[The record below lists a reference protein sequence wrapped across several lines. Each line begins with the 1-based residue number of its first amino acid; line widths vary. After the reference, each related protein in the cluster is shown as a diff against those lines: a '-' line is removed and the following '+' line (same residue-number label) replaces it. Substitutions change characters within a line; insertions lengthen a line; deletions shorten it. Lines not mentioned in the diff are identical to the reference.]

1 MIINPKNDSSTS
13 DFWRISGVELQIFCF
28 FLVLLSTFYYLCGI
42 NTFYMLERIL
52 KLREI
57 EDDSLFLW
65 GSRQTGKSTLLKALF
80 PKAHLYDLLKT
91 DVRMAF
97 QLRPALLREE
107 CELLDEGEL
116 VIIDEVQKVPALL
129 DEVHWLMENRG
140 LRFILSGSSARKLR
154 RSGANLLGG
163 RALRFTLFPFVSA
176 EIPDFDLHRALNNG
190 MLPRHYLV
198 ADPSKRI
205 QAYIG
210 DYLQQ
215 EIVEEAIVRQ
225 LDAFTRFLQV
235 AALSNTEIVNYT
247 NIAQDCGVSAKTVK
261 EYFAIL
267 EETMLGFYLPA
278 YTKMIKRKLIQS
290 PKFYYFDV
298 AIPNHL
304 LHRRILQPG
313 TDIYGHALEHFV
325 VQELRAFVSYTFG
338 EDKIMSYWRT
348 LDNKYEVDVMICD
361 ALTQRVEIAIEVKS
375 ADHVFSN
382 DTKGLKAFSEEHPD
396 AKLILLSMEER
407 PRMLNGIEVWPVT
420 QFLQGLW
427 NRKWL

>member
-1 MIINPKNDSSTS
+1 
-13 DFWRISGVELQIFCF
+13 
-28 FLVLLSTFYYLCGI
+28 
-42 NTFYMLERIL
+42 MLDRLL
-52 KLREI
+52 KLQEI

-80 PKAHLYDLLKT
+80 PQARLYDLLKT
-91 DVRMAF
+91 DVRMSF

-176 EIPDFDLHRALNNG
+176 EIPDFDLQRALNNG

-235 AALSNTEIVNYT
+235 AAMSNTEIVNYT
-247 NIAQDCGVSAKTVK
+247 NIAQD
-261 EYFAIL
+261 
-267 EETMLGFYLPA
+267 
-278 YTKMIKRKLIQS
+278 
-290 PKFYYFDV
+290 
-298 AIPNHL
+298 
-304 LHRRILQPG
+304 
-313 TDIYGHALEHFV
+313 
-325 VQELRAFVSYTFG
+325 
-338 EDKIMSYWRT
+338 
-348 LDNKYEVDVMICD
+348 
-361 ALTQRVEIAIEVKS
+361 
-375 ADHVFSN
+375 
-382 DTKGLKAFSEEHPD
+382 
-396 AKLILLSMEER
+396 
-407 PRMLNGIEVWPVT
+407 
-420 QFLQGLW
+420 
-427 NRKWL
+427 

>member
-1 MIINPKNDSSTS
+1 
-13 DFWRISGVELQIFCF
+13 
-28 FLVLLSTFYYLCGI
+28 
-42 NTFYMLERIL
+42 MLERLL
-52 KLREI
+52 KLREV
-57 EDDSLFLW
+57 EEDSLFLW

-80 PKAHLYDLLKT
+80 PKARLYDLLKT

-107 CELLDEGEL
+107 CELLDEGDL

-140 LRFILSGSSARKLR
+140 MRFILSGSSARKLR

-176 EIPDFDLHRALNNG
+176 EIPDFDLQRALNNG

-235 AALSNTEIVNYT
+235 AAMSNTEIVNYT

-278 YTKMIKRKLIQS
+278 YTKVIKRKLIQS

-304 LHRRILQPG
+304 LHRRVVQPG
-313 TDIYGHALEHFV
+313 TDIYGHTLEHFV

-338 EDKIMSYWRT
+338 EDKILSYWRT
-348 LDNKYEVDVMICD
+348 LDNKYEVDVLICD
-361 ALTQRVEIAIEVKS
+361 ALTNRVEVAIEIKS
-375 ADHVFSN
+375 ADHVVSN
-382 DTKGLKAFSEEHPD
+382 DTKGLKAFGEEHPD
-396 AKLILLSMEER
+396 TKLILLSMEER
-407 PRMLNGIEVWPVT
+407 PRLLNGIEIWPVID
-420 QFLQGLW
+420 FLAKLW

>member
-1 MIINPKNDSSTS
+1 
-13 DFWRISGVELQIFCF
+13 
-28 FLVLLSTFYYLCGI
+28 
-42 NTFYMLERIL
+42 MLERIL
-52 KLREI
+52 KLKEI
-57 EDDSLFLW
+57 ENDSLFLW
-65 GSRQTGKSTLLKALF
+65 GSRQTGKSTLLRALF
-80 PKAHLYDLLKT
+80 PNARLYDLLKT

-107 CELLDEGEL
+107 CEMLDEGEL

-129 DEVHWLMENRG
+129 DEVHWLIENRG

-163 RALRFTLFPFVSA
+163 RALRCTLFPLVSA
-176 EIPDFDLHRALNNG
+176 EIPDFDVERALNNG

-198 ADPSKRI
+198 EDPSKRI

-247 NIAQDCGVSAKTVK
+247 NIAQDCAVSAKTVK
-261 EYFAIL
+261 EYFTIL

-278 YTKMIKRKLIQS
+278 YTRTVKRRLTQS

-304 LHRRILQPG
+304 LHRVPLKKG
-313 TDIYGHALEHFV
+313 TDIYGHATEHLV
-325 VQELRAFVSYTFG
+325 VQELRAFLSYTYG
-338 EDKIMSYWRT
+338 EEMAMSYWRT
-348 LDNKYEVDVMICD
+348 LDGKYEVDVLISDRNTNEVRM
-361 ALTQRVEIAIEVKS
+361 AIEVKS
-375 ADHVFSN
+375 SDNVTSS
-382 DTKGLKAFSEEHPD
+382 DTKGLKAFGEEHPD

-407 PRMLNGIEVWPVT
+407 PRMMNGIEVWPVE
-420 QFLQGLW
+420 QFLQRLW
-427 NRKWL
+427 DGKMI

>member
-1 MIINPKNDSSTS
+1 
-13 DFWRISGVELQIFCF
+13 
-28 FLVLLSTFYYLCGI
+28 
-42 NTFYMLERIL
+42 MLERIL
-52 KLREI
+52 KLQEI

-65 GSRQTGKSTLLKALF
+65 GSRQTGKSTLLKTLF
-80 PKAHLYDLLKT
+80 PQAHLYDLLKT

-107 CELLDEGEL
+107 CQILDEGEL
-116 VIIDEVQKVPALL
+116 VIIDEVQKVPELL

-163 RALRFTLFPFVSA
+163 RALRCTLFPLVSA
-176 EIPDFDLHRALNNG
+176 EIPDFDLHRAINNG

-198 ADPSKRI
+198 TNPSKRI

-215 EIVEEAIVRQ
+215 EIVAEAIVRH
-225 LDAFTRFLQV
+225 LDAFTRFLQL

-261 EYFAIL
+261 EYYTIL

-278 YTKMIKRKLIQS
+278 YTRVIKRKLIQS

-304 LHRRILQPG
+304 LHRIPLQQG
-313 TDIYGHALEHFV
+313 TDIYGHAMEHLII
-325 VQELRAFVSYTFG
+325 QELRAFLSYTFG
-338 EDKIMSYWRT
+338 EDKTMSYWRT
-348 LDNKYEVDVMICD
+348 LDNKYEVDALICD
-361 ALTQRVEIAIEVKS
+361 ASSHLVEVAIEVKS
-375 ADHVFSN
+375 TNHVVSG

-396 AKLILLSMEER
+396 TKLILLSMEEN
-407 PRMLNGIEVWPVT
+407 PRMLNGIEIWPVT
-420 QFLQGLW
+420 QFLPRLW
-427 NRKWL
+427 GRKVL

>member
-1 MIINPKNDSSTS
+1 
-13 DFWRISGVELQIFCF
+13 
-28 FLVLLSTFYYLCGI
+28 
-42 NTFYMLERIL
+42 MLERIL
-52 KLREI
+52 KLKEI
-57 EDDSLFLW
+57 ENDSLFLW
-65 GSRQTGKSTLLKALF
+65 GSRQTGKSTLLRALF
-80 PKAHLYDLLKT
+80 PNARLYDLLKT

-107 CELLDEGEL
+107 CEMLDEGEL

-129 DEVHWLMENRG
+129 DEVHWLIENRG

-163 RALRFTLFPFVSA
+163 RALRCTLFPLVSA
-176 EIPDFDLHRALNNG
+176 EIPDFDVERALNNG

-198 ADPSKRI
+198 EDPSKRI

-247 NIAQDCGVSAKTVK
+247 NIAQDCAVSAKTVK
-261 EYFAIL
+261 EYFTIL

-278 YTKMIKRKLIQS
+278 YTRTVKRRLTLS
-290 PKFYYFDV
+290 PKFYFFDV

-304 LHRRILQPG
+304 LHRVPLKKG
-313 TDIYGHALEHFV
+313 TDIYGHATEHLV
-325 VQELRAFVSYTFG
+325 VQELRAFLSYTYG
-338 EDKIMSYWRT
+338 EEMVMSYWRT
-348 LDNKYEVDVMICD
+348 LDSKYEVDVLISDRTSNEVRM
-361 ALTQRVEIAIEVKS
+361 AIEVKS
-375 ADHVFSN
+375 SDNVTSS
-382 DTKGLKAFSEEHPD
+382 DTKGLKAFSEEHPN

-407 PRMLNGIEVWPVT
+407 PRMMNGIEVWPVE
-420 QFLQGLW
+420 QFLQRLW
-427 NRKWL
+427 DGKMI

>member
-1 MIINPKNDSSTS
+1 
-13 DFWRISGVELQIFCF
+13 
-28 FLVLLSTFYYLCGI
+28 
-42 NTFYMLERIL
+42 MLERIL

-65 GSRQTGKSTLLKALF
+65 GSRQTGKSTLLKVLF
-80 PKAHLYDLLKT
+80 PKARLYDLLKS

-107 CELLDEGEL
+107 CEMLEEGEL

-129 DEVHWLMENRG
+129 DEVHWLMENRR

-163 RALRFTLFPFVSA
+163 RALRLTLFPFVSA
-176 EIPDFDLHRALNNG
+176 EIPDFDINRALNNG

-267 EETMLGFYLPA
+267 EETMLGFYISA
-278 YTKMIKRKLIQS
+278 YTRVVKRKLIQS

-298 AIPNHL
+298 AIPNHI
-304 LHRRILQPG
+304 LHRRALQPG
-313 TDIYGHALEHFV
+313 TDLFGHTLEHFV
-325 VQELRAFVSYTFG
+325 IQELRAFVSYTFG
-338 EDKIMSYWRT
+338 EDKALSYWRT
-348 LDNKYEVDVMICD
+348 LDNKYEVDALICD
-361 ALTQRVEIAIEVKS
+361 VLTNNVEVAIEVKS
-375 ADHVFSN
+375 SDHVVSA
-382 DTKGLKAFSEEHPD
+382 DTKGLKAFSEEHTD
-396 AKLILLSMEER
+396 TKLILLSMEDR

-420 QFLQGLW
+420 QFLQRLW
-427 NRKWL
+427 ARKIL

>member
-1 MIINPKNDSSTS
+1 
-13 DFWRISGVELQIFCF
+13 
-28 FLVLLSTFYYLCGI
+28 
-42 NTFYMLERIL
+42 MLERIL
-52 KLREI
+52 TLQETA
-57 EDDSLFLW
+57 DDSLFLW
-65 GSRQTGKSTLLKALF
+65 GSRQTGKSTLLKMLF
-80 PKAHLYDLLKT
+80 PKARTYDLLKT
-91 DVRMAF
+91 DVRMSF

-107 CELLDEGEL
+107 CELLDAGEL

-129 DEVHWLMENRG
+129 DEVHWLIENRG

-163 RALRFTLFPFVSA
+163 RALRRTLFPLVSA
-176 EIPDFDLHRALNNG
+176 EIPDFNLQRALNNG

-198 ADPSKRI
+198 ADAKNRI

-215 EIVEEAIVRQ
+215 EIVEEAVVRQ

-235 AALSNTEIVNYT
+235 AALSNAEIVNYT

-267 EETMLGFYLPA
+267 EETLLGFYLPA
-278 YTKMIKRKLIQS
+278 YTRVVKRRLMQS

-304 LHRRILQPG
+304 LRRVPLQAG

-325 VQELRAFVSYTFG
+325 IQELRAFLSYTFG
-338 EDKIMSYWRT
+338 EDKTLCYWRT
-348 LDNKYEVDVMICD
+348 LDNKYEVDVLVVNQITGD
-361 ALTQRVEIAIEVKS
+361 VELAIEVKAS
-375 ADHVFSN
+375 DHVTSG
-382 DTKGLKAFSEEHPD
+382 DTKGLKAFAEEHPD
-396 AKLILLSMEER
+396 TKLILASMEER
-407 PRMLNGIEVWPVT
+407 PRVMNGVEVWPVI
-420 QFLQGLW
+420 QFLERLW
-427 NRKWL
+427 AKKIIK